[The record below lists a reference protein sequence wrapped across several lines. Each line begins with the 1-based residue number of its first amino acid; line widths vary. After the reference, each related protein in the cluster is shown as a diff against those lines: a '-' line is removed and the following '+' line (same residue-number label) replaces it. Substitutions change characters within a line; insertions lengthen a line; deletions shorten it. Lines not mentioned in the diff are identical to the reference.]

1 MNEKTDTFNGP
12 VGAWGSGV
20 ESPAERMEKSNPH
33 RWISLDE
40 LAHRETDYKLWTD
53 KRSGDG
59 MGYLPIYEKYFSPL
73 RDQSIHLLEVGV
85 NMGASILVWLE
96 YFQNGKISGV
106 DIEPRTRPTHERYSF
121 RQGDQMDKNFWKSF
135 VENNPKL
142 DIIID
147 DGGHTSGQIETT
159 FWSLWPH
166 LKPGGYY
173 CIEDLGACYNK
184 DCLTPGFGNHL
195 EFIQLLQHRINMS
208 RGDMETI
215 HFYRELAI
223 IRKK

>member
-1 MNEKTDTFNGP
+1 MNN
-12 VGAWGSGV
+12 AN
-20 ESPAERMEKSNPH
+20 AEVPH
-33 RWISLDE
+33 LPTLDE
-40 LAHRETDYKLWTD
+40 IAHLETDYKLWTD

-59 MGYLPIYEKYFSPL
+59 MAYLPIYERYFAPL
-73 RDQSIHLLEVGV
+73 RDEPIHMIEVGV
-85 NMGASILVWLE
+85 NMGASIIVWLE
-96 YFQNGKISGV
+96 YFQKGKVSGV
-106 DIEPRTRPTHERYSF
+106 DIVPRTRPPESDRYHFFHGNQS
-121 RQGDQMDKNFWKSF
+121 DKDFWRVF
-135 VENNPKL
+135 TENTPKL

-173 CIEDLGACYNK
+173 CIEDLGACYNP

-223 IRKK
+223 IRKKK